1 MDGSHSFSTCGALQ
15 VTYRRPQTL
24 RSTTRLFAE
33 PDGEPADINA
43 TIVAALA
50 TAGAAGGAVLL
61 ADPLLDGAA
70 VGGAADL
77 ITTYSAATATVADT
91 VIYRRLRTRRPASRR
106 RRPSRRRPS
115 PPRRRRAR
123 PTPPRRARPPS
134 STTLVDATAG
144 SGAGEGIGAGAAA
157 LAGLGASVFG
167 DSSTTGV
174 ATRGATKVVSKAA
187 KQAPDAVTKVG
198 KGLAA
203 QSDVALKSAKAAA
216 QSDAARLASKAPV
229 EAVTKVAKAAGSPTT
244 TKLAKGLATNA
255 DAATKAVKVAPEG
268 FTKLGKG
275 LAASGVAEGVASKA
289 GLFAEASGK
298 AGALG
303 ESTTAL
309 AAKVAPVLDSTVA
322 KATLGAAEGAG
333 LAAGFTGVT
342 VAGAEYM
349 KQNLGVVLGIGA
361 LLGLAKWAGD
371 ALNEPKDGPLDK
383 LTKK

>member
-1 MDGSHSFSTCGALQ
+1 M
-15 VTYRRPQTL
+15 
-24 RSTTRLFAE
+24 
-33 PDGEPADINA
+33 
-43 TIVAALA
+43 
-50 TAGAAGGAVLL
+50 
-61 ADPLLDGAA
+61 
-70 VGGAADL
+70 
-77 ITTYSAATATVADT
+77 
-91 VIYRRLRTRRPASRR
+91 
-106 RRPSRRRPS
+106 
-115 PPRRRRAR
+115 
-123 PTPPRRARPPS
+123 
-134 STTLVDATAG
+134 
-144 SGAGEGIGAGAAA
+144 
-157 LAGLGASVFG
+157 
-167 DSSTTGV
+167 
-174 ATRGATKVVSKAA
+174 
-187 KQAPDAVTKVG
+187 G

-255 DAATKAVKVAPEG
+255 DAATKAVKVAPES

-289 GLFAEASGK
+289 GLFAEATGK

>member
-1 MDGSHSFSTCGALQ
+1 M
-15 VTYRRPQTL
+15 
-24 RSTTRLFAE
+24 
-33 PDGEPADINA
+33 
-43 TIVAALA
+43 
-50 TAGAAGGAVLL
+50 
-61 ADPLLDGAA
+61 
-70 VGGAADL
+70 
-77 ITTYSAATATVADT
+77 
-91 VIYRRLRTRRPASRR
+91 
-106 RRPSRRRPS
+106 
-115 PPRRRRAR
+115 
-123 PTPPRRARPPS
+123 
-134 STTLVDATAG
+134 DATAG
-144 SGAGEGIGAGAAA
+144 SGAGEGIGAGAGA

-167 DSSTTGV
+167 DSSTGV

-187 KQAPDAVTKVG
+187 KQAPEAVTKVG

-203 QSDVALKSAKAAA
+203 QSDAAVKVAKTANPDALLKSAKLAA
-216 QSDAARLASKAPV
+216 QSDASRLASKAPV
-229 EAVTKVAKAAGSPTT
+229 DAVAKAAKVAGSPTS
-244 TKLAKGLATNA
+244 TKLAKGLATNV
-255 DAATKAVKVAPEG
+255 DTATKAVKVAPEG

-289 GLFAEASGK
+289 GLFAETTGKLAPK

-309 AAKVAPVLDSTVA
+309 AAKITPVLDSTVA

-333 LAAGFTGVT
+333 LAAGFAGVT

-349 KQNLGVVLGIGA
+349 KQNLGVVLGLGA

>member
-1 MDGSHSFSTCGALQ
+1 M
-15 VTYRRPQTL
+15 
-24 RSTTRLFAE
+24 
-33 PDGEPADINA
+33 
-43 TIVAALA
+43 
-50 TAGAAGGAVLL
+50 
-61 ADPLLDGAA
+61 
-70 VGGAADL
+70 
-77 ITTYSAATATVADT
+77 
-91 VIYRRLRTRRPASRR
+91 
-106 RRPSRRRPS
+106 
-115 PPRRRRAR
+115 
-123 PTPPRRARPPS
+123 
-134 STTLVDATAG
+134 DATAG
-144 SGAGEGIGAGAAA
+144 SGAGEGIGAGAGA

-167 DSSTTGV
+167 DSACYWCGH
-174 ATRGATKVVSKAA
+174 AGATKVVSKAA

-229 EAVTKVAKAAGSPTT
+229 EAVTKVAKVAGSPTT
-244 TKLAKGLATNA
+244 TKIAKGLATNA
-255 DAATKAVKVAPEG
+255 DAATKAVKVAPES